1 MPVIAMTQ
9 EMGSLA
15 RDVAVKLAEASGLAV
30 MRHEV
35 QDHVASRM
43 HVPSSLISR
52 LREGKAGLI
61 ERIQTDQDRL
71 AVYTAEEVFALADQ
85 GNVVLRGWG
94 ATCLLRSV
102 PHVLRVRVTRPFSKR
117 VEWLMGSL
125 ETDDEAFASAEVR
138 RSDEAH
144 ATRMH
149 NQFGVTWGD
158 PLLYDMVLNTDRLS
172 IDTCVAQIQHMAAR
186 PEFEETQQSR
196 AALAGLALAARI
208 RAALADHLVT
218 RNVDITIESDD
229 GRVVLSGIV
238 LNEEESTE
246 TAKVAA
252 GVDGVASVDNR
263 LRLMTKSTRF
273 TSGNFLAGR

>member
-1 MPVIAMTQ
+1 MPVIALTQ

-15 RDVAVKLAEASGLAV
+15 RDVSVKLAEASGLAV

-35 QDHVASRM
+35 QDHVANRM
-43 HVPSSLISR
+43 HVPGSLISR
-52 LREGKAGLI
+52 LREGKAGLV
-61 ERIQTDQDRL
+61 ERLKTDQDRV
-71 AVYTAEEVFALADQ
+71 AIYTAEEVFALADK

-102 PHVLRVRVTRPFSKR
+102 PHVLRVRVTRPFHKR

-149 NQFGVTWGD
+149 DLFGVTWGD
-158 PLLYDMVLNTDRLS
+158 PLLYDLVLNTDRLS
-172 IDTCVAQIQHMAAR
+172 IDTCVAQIQHMASR
-186 PEFEETQQSR
+186 PEFEETAQSR
-196 AALAGLALAARI
+196 AMLASLALAARI
-208 RAALADHLVT
+208 RSTLQDHLAT
-218 RNVDITIESDD
+218 RNVDITIESD
-229 GRVVLSGIV
+229 GGNVVLSGIV
-238 LNEEESTE
+238 LNNEESTE
-246 TAKVAA
+246 AA
-252 GVDGVASVDNR
+252 RIASSVPGVASVDNR

-273 TSGNFLAGR
+273 TSGNYLAGR